1 MNKPKTNKDRIRDCI
16 IKQGVE
22 HLACYYKPKKHTV
35 IVHISRDTTKSKIDT
50 VGFSLLRMRSV
61 KIAGVTIVT
70 KDRYYFFEKGKQVIE
85 AFKR

>member
-1 MNKPKTNKDRIRDCI
+1 MKPKTNKDRIRDCI

-22 HLACYYKPKKHTV
+22 HLACSYKKRIAV
-35 IVHISRDTTKSKIDT
+35 VHISRKTTKKKIDT

-61 KIAGVTIVT
+61 KIAGVTVVT